1 MGRCALLNYTE
12 GNMYRL
18 QGEPA
23 RVDVELIKISNVTA
37 PSLPTNSSRSNRRR
51 ISTQKLWRKRKIAS
65 RVERIIQSI
74 SVTIKTQDGRIHRE
88 RNMLIIFRSNLH
100 RSYLPMNVIRRL
112 IIIVYPSTR
121 SRKKY
126 HLISLFASNTLKIFR
141 CEAK

>member
-74 SVTIKTQDGRIHRE
+74 SVTIKTQDGRIHGE
-88 RNMLIIFRSNLH
+88 RNMLIIF
-100 RSYLPMNVIRRL
+100 
-112 IIIVYPSTR
+112 STTEETCVCI
-121 SRKKY
+121 SKF
-126 HLISLFASNTLKIFR
+126 LSLFEQT
-141 CEAK
+141 E

>member
-37 PSLPTNSSRSNRRR
+37 PSLPTNSSRCR

-74 SVTIKTQDGRIHRE
+74 SVTIKTQDGRIHGE
-88 RNMLIIFRSNLH
+88 RNMLIIFLE
-100 RSYLPMNVIRRL
+100 
-112 IIIVYPSTR
+112 
-121 SRKKY
+121 
-126 HLISLFASNTLKIFR
+126 FA
-141 CEAK
+141 